1 MEQNKKTP
9 IGELMTDTIQKLQDM
24 MMVNTIVGDPIVAG
38 DVTLI
43 PVSRMSMGFGTGG
56 SELPTKQAKEGSAP
70 FGGGGGGGV
79 NLSPVGFLVVRGT
92 DVKFVPVAIPAGS
105 TIDRIIEMVPDLMEK
120 ATDFLDKKKA
130 EKESKQD
137 FAD

>member
-56 SELPTKQAKEGSAP
+56 SELPTKQAKEGKAP

-105 TIDRIIEMVPDLMEK
+105 SIDRIIEMVPDLMEK
-120 ATDFLDKKKA
+120 ATDFLEKKKA

>member
-1 MEQNKKTP
+1 MADQKKTP
-9 IGELMTDTIQKLQDM
+9 IGDLMTDTIQKLQDM

-38 DVTLI
+38 EVTLI

-56 SELPTKQAKEGSAP
+56 TELPTKQPKEGASP

-92 DVKFVPVAIPAGS
+92 DVKFIPVAIPAGTS
-105 TIDRIIEMVPDLMEK
+105 VDRIIEMVPGLIEK
-120 ATDFLDKKKA
+120 ASDFLEKQKA
-130 EKESKQD
+130 EKENKQD
-137 FAD
+137 FVD